1 MSRLTHRFYND
12 AHDAW
17 FTMRVVGDGDAYGR
31 DMALT
36 HTGDDPLVEFYDG
49 RWDHDADPDGERLG
63 QFVSRYRLS
72 TLMEAGPGPGGSSV
86 FETGI
91 TLDGANA
98 WRVGPAGMADCLRAL
113 IDADVVPDPEA
124 ERAARVEALTEKIDE
139 LMGARL
145 DYAETH
151 KDAGDAY
158 THLPREGTWD
168 YGNGDQRL
176 AGWMRRVGVDPR
188 GLEIE
193 EVADLVLDNFRMEPG
208 TILDPTRN
216 DDDLFL
222 VDSFPVSEIEERV
235 EKAEVAPEADPEE
248 WEAAKAK
255 AEAHFSGD
263 LAYLSSDRV
272 WYAVIDRDALEGLIA
287 EAAAEPD
294 APEI

>member
-1 MSRLTHRFYND
+1 MALTRSSAAASPASVVICLTFPPPLTHRFYNG

-36 HTGDDPLVEFYDG
+36 HTGADLLVEFYDS
-49 RWDHDADPDGERLG
+49 RRDHEADPDG
-63 QFVSRYRLS
+63 
-72 TLMEAGPGPGGSSV
+72 SSI

-113 IDADVVPDPEA
+113 MEADVVPDPEA
-124 ERAARVEALTEKIDE
+124 ERQARVEDLTEKIDE
-139 LMGARL
+139 LMAARL

-158 THLPREGTWD
+158 THLPREGTSD

-193 EVADLVLDNFRMEPG
+193 KVADQVLDNFRMEPG
-208 TILDPTRN
+208 TILDPTHN

-222 VDSFPVSEIEERV
+222 VDSFPVGEIEERV
-235 EKAEVAPEADPEE
+235 EKAEIAPDADPEE
-248 WEAAKAK
+248 WEAAKA
-255 AEAHFSGD
+255 AGEAHFRGD
-263 LAYLSSDRV
+263 LAHLSSDRV
-272 WYAVIDRDALEGLIA
+272 WYAVISRELLEGLIA
-287 EAAAEPD
+287 EVTVEPD
-294 APEI
+294 PAP